1 MRIFEKYVKPDYT
14 SYEDFK
20 QNFQISVPERF
31 NFAYDVL
38 DTLAQSK
45 PDKRALVWVHEK
57 GEKRTYTFA
66 ELKRMSDKAANY
78 FLSLG
83 IKKGDK
89 VMLILKR
96 HHEFWYT
103 IMALHKIGAVTIPA
117 THLLTKKDIEY
128 RVNAAGIR
136 MIVCT
141 SDGDIAAS
149 VDQAQGIPSLEFKTI
164 LHGQREGWLEYT
176 DGVEAASET
185 LNVTDLPENDD
196 IMLLYFTSGTTGHPK
211 MVIHSFSYPLGH
223 IPTAVHW
230 QNVDPDG
237 LHLTI
242 SDTGWAK
249 SVWGKLY
256 GQWLAETA
264 VFVYDHEKFIPAEML
279 AAICDNKVT
288 TFCAPPTMYR
298 YFIKEDLSK
307 YDFSALKYATI
318 AGEPLNPEV
327 FNQFK
332 AATGLK
338 MMEGFGQTETTL
350 SVANFIY
357 MEPRPGSMGKPS
369 PLFDVDIVSDN
380 GEPCG
385 WGESGEIVIRTAQGV
400 PPGMFLGYYHDD
412 ELTGS
417 VWHDGVYHTGDVA
430 WKDEDGYYWYVGR
443 TDDVIK
449 SSGYR
454 IGPFEVESAL
464 MEHPAV
470 LETAITG
477 VPHPDRGQVIKATI
491 VLAKGYEAS
500 DALALELQEHVKKV
514 TAPYK
519 YPRVI
524 EFVTE
529 LPKTISGKI
538 RRVELRERD
547 KEKGSN

>member
-1 MRIFEKYVKPDYT
+1 MRIFEKYTRSDYA
-14 SYEDFK
+14 SYHDFK
-20 QNFQISVPERF
+20 QNFHITVPERF

-38 DTLAQSK
+38 DALAEQQ
-45 PDKRALVWVHEK
+45 PDKTALLWVNENGPRK
-57 GEKRTYTFA
+57 EFSFADIKR
-66 ELKRMSDKAANY
+66 LSDKAANY

-96 HHEFWYT
+96 HYEFWYT

-117 THLLTKKDIEY
+117 THLLTKKDVEY
-128 RVNAAGIR
+128 RVNAADIK

-141 SDGDIAAS
+141 DDG
-149 VDQAQGIPSLEFKTI
+149 GIKEQIEMAEDMPSLEI
-164 LHGQREGWLEYT
+164 RALLGSRDGWENYT
-176 DGVEAASET
+176 QGVNDASDT
-185 LNVTDLPENDD
+185 FVKPADADLPENND
-196 IMLLYFTSGTTGHPK
+196 IMLLYFTSGTTGMPK
-211 MVIHSFSYPLGH
+211 MVIHSYTYPLGH
-223 IPTAVHW
+223 IPTAMFW

-237 LHLTI
+237 RHLTI

-256 GQWLAETA
+256 GQWLGETT
-264 VFVYDHEKFIPAEML
+264 VFVYDHEKFIPTEIL
-279 AAICDNKVT
+279 KAICDNKVT

-298 YFIKEDLSK
+298 YFIKEDLTQ
-307 YDFSALKYATI
+307 YDFSALKYTTI

-327 FNQFK
+327 FSQFK
-332 AATGLK
+332 KATGLK

-350 SVANFIY
+350 SVANFTF

-369 PLFDVDIVSDN
+369 PLFDVDIVDDK
-380 GEPCG
+380 
-385 WGESGEIVIRTAQGV
+385 GESCASGVSGEVVIRIGKDV
-400 PPGMFLGYYHDD
+400 PPGMFLGYYRD
-412 ELTGS
+412 EALTKS
-417 VWHDGVYHTGDVA
+417 VWHDGIYHTGDVA

-477 VPHPDRGQVIKATI
+477 APHPVRGQVVKATI

-500 DALALELQEHVKKV
+500 DALKKELQDHVKKV

-519 YPRVI
+519 YPREI

-538 RRVELRERD
+538 RRVALREKDNKD
-547 KEKGSN
+547 K

>member
-1 MRIFEKYVKPDYT
+1 MRIFENYVKADYD
-14 SYEDFK
+14 SYDDFK
-20 QNFQISVPERF
+20 QNFSISVPDRF

-38 DTLAQSK
+38 DALAQQK
-45 PDKRALVWVHEK
+45 PDKQALVWVRED
-57 GEKRTYTFA
+57 GEKHIFTFS
-66 ELKRMSDKAANY
+66 ELKRLSDKAANY

-96 HHEFWYT
+96 HYEFWYT

-128 RVNAAGIR
+128 RVNAADIR

-141 SDGDIAAS
+141 SSGDIADS
-149 VDQAQGIPSLEFKTI
+149 VDAAKGMPTLDFKAI
-164 LHGQREGWLEYT
+164 LSGARDGWQDYT
-176 DGVEAASET
+176 AGVEAASEA
-185 LNVTDLPENDD
+185 LCVSDLPENDD
-196 IMLLYFTSGTTGHPK
+196 VMLLYFTSGTTGLPK
-211 MVIHSFSYPLGH
+211 MVIHSYTYPLGH
-223 IPTAVHW
+223 IPTAVYW
-230 QNVDPDG
+230 QNVDPNG
-237 LHLTI
+237 LHLTV

-256 GQWLAETA
+256 GQWLGETA
-264 VFVYDHEKFIPAEML
+264 VFVYDHEKFVPAQML

-288 TFCAPPTMYR
+288 TFCAPPTIYR
-298 YFIKEDLSK
+298 YFIKEDLKK

-327 FNQFK
+327 FSQFK

-350 SVANFIY
+350 SVANYVFL
-357 MEPRPGSMGKPS
+357 EPRPGSMGKPS
-369 PLFDVDIVSDN
+369 PLFDVDIVNDK

-385 WGESGEIVIRTAQGV
+385 WGEPGEIIIHTANGV
-400 PPGMFLGYYHDD
+400 NPGMFLGYYRDD
-412 ELTGS
+412 TLTSS

-430 WKDEDGYYWYVGR
+430 WKDEEGYYWYVGR

-464 MEHPAV
+464 IEHPAV

-477 VPHPDRGQVIKATI
+477 VPHPERGQIVKATV
-491 VLAKGYEAS
+491 VLAKGYEPS
-500 DALALELQEHVKKV
+500 DELALELQAHVKKV

-519 YPRVI
+519 YPREI

-547 KEKGSN
+547 KKQQ

>member
-1 MRIFEKYVKPDYT
+1 MRIFEQYAKADYT

-20 QNFQISVPERF
+20 QNFRITVPERF
-31 NFAYDVL
+31 NFAYDVM
-38 DTLAQSK
+38 DALAQSK

-66 ELKRMSDKAANY
+66 DLKRMSDKAANY

-128 RVNAAGIR
+128 RVNAADIR
-136 MIVCT
+136 MIVST
-141 SDGDIAAS
+141 SDGDVATS
-149 VDQAQGIPSLEFKTI
+149 VDQAQNIPSLEFKAI
-164 LHGQREGWLEYT
+164 LNGERDGWLKYS

-185 LNVTDLPENDD
+185 LNVTDLPANDD

-211 MVIHSFSYPLGH
+211 MVIHSFTYPLGH

-298 YFIKEDLSK
+298 YFIKEDLTK
-307 YDFSALKYATI
+307 YDFSSLKYASI

-369 PLFDVDIVSDN
+369 PLFDVDIVSEN

-385 WGESGEIVIRTAQGV
+385 WGESGEVVIHTAQGV
-400 PPGMFLGYYHDD
+400 PPGMFLGYYRD
-412 ELTGS
+412 EALTSS

-491 VLAKGYEAS
+491 VLAKGFEAS

-538 RRVELRERD
+538 RRVELRQRD
-547 KEKGSN
+547 KDKANS

>member
-1 MRIFEKYVKPDYT
+1 MRIFEKYVKADYT

-20 QNFQISVPERF
+20 ANFKINVPERF
-31 NFAYDVL
+31 NFAYDIVDVL
-38 DTLAQSK
+38 AAEK

-57 GEKRTYTFA
+57 GEKRVFTFA
-66 ELKRMSDKAANY
+66 DLRRLSDKAANY
-78 FLSLG
+78 FKSLG

-96 HHEFWYT
+96 NWQFWPA
-103 IMALHKIGAVTIPA
+103 ILALHKLGAVTIPA

-141 SDGDIAAS
+141 DEGEVAAQ
-149 VDQAQGIPSLEFKTI
+149 VEKAENIPTLEFRA
-164 LHGQREGWLEYT
+164 LLSGRDGWLNYAA
-176 DGVEAASET
+176 GVEAASEELT
-185 LNVTDLPENDD
+185 PPADLPSNDD
-196 IMLLYFTSGTTGHPK
+196 IMLLYFTSGTTGMPK

-223 IPTAVHW
+223 IPTAVYW
-230 QNVDPDG
+230 QNVDPEG

-256 GQWLAETA
+256 GQWLGETA
-264 VFVYDHEKFIPAEML
+264 VFVYDHEKFIPAQML

-298 YFIKEDLSK
+298 YFIKEDLTK
-307 YDFSALKYATI
+307 YDFSALKYTTI

-332 AATGLK
+332 AATGLR

-350 SVANFIY
+350 SVANYIF

-369 PLFDVDIVSDN
+369 PLFDVDIVREDGTS
-380 GEPCG
+380 CG
-385 WGESGEIVIRTAQGV
+385 WGESGEVVISTANGV
-400 PPGMFLGYYHDD
+400 APGMFLGYYED
-412 ELTGS
+412 EALTSS

-477 VPHPDRGQVIKATI
+477 VPHPDRGQVVKATI
-491 VLAKGYEAS
+491 VLAKGYEPS
-500 DALALELQEHVKKV
+500 DELAKELQEHVKKV

-547 KEKGSN
+547 KSK

>member
-1 MRIFEKYVKPDYT
+1 MRIFEKYTRSDYA
-14 SYEDFK
+14 SYHDFK
-20 QNFQISVPERF
+20 QNFHITVPERF

-38 DTLAQSK
+38 DALAEQQ
-45 PDKRALVWVHEK
+45 PDKTALLWVNENGPRK
-57 GEKRTYTFA
+57 EFSFADIKR
-66 ELKRMSDKAANY
+66 LSDKAANY

-96 HHEFWYT
+96 HYEFWYT

-117 THLLTKKDIEY
+117 THLLTKKDVEY
-128 RVNAAGIR
+128 RVNAADIK

-141 SDGDIAAS
+141 DDG
-149 VDQAQGIPSLEFKTI
+149 GIKEQIEMAEDMPSLEI
-164 LHGQREGWLEYT
+164 RALLGSRDGWENYT
-176 DGVEAASET
+176 QGVNDASDT
-185 LNVTDLPENDD
+185 FVKPADADLPENND
-196 IMLLYFTSGTTGHPK
+196 IMLLYFTSGTTGMPK
-211 MVIHSFSYPLGH
+211 MVIHSYTYPLGH
-223 IPTAVHW
+223 IPTAMFW

-237 LHLTI
+237 RHLTI

-256 GQWLAETA
+256 GQWLGETT
-264 VFVYDHEKFIPAEML
+264 VFVYDHEKFIPTEIL
-279 AAICDNKVT
+279 KAICDNKVT

-298 YFIKEDLSK
+298 YFIKEDLTQ
-307 YDFSALKYATI
+307 YDFSALKYTTI

-327 FNQFK
+327 FSQFK
-332 AATGLK
+332 KATGLK

-350 SVANFIY
+350 SVANFTL

-369 PLFDVDIVSDN
+369 PLFDVDIVDDK
-380 GEPCG
+380 
-385 WGESGEIVIRTAQGV
+385 GESCASGVSGEVVIRIGKDV
-400 PPGMFLGYYHDD
+400 PPGMFLGYYRD
-412 ELTGS
+412 EALTKS
-417 VWHDGVYHTGDVA
+417 VWHDGIYHTGDVA

-477 VPHPDRGQVIKATI
+477 APHPVRGQVVKATI

-500 DALALELQEHVKKV
+500 DALKKELQDHVKKV

-519 YPRVI
+519 YPREI

-538 RRVELRERD
+538 RRVALREKDNKD
-547 KEKGSN
+547 K

>member
-1 MRIFEKYVKPDYT
+1 MRIFEKYTRGDYT
-14 SYEDFK
+14 SYEDFQ
-20 QNFQISVPERF
+20 QNFKIDVPERF

-38 DTLAQSK
+38 DALAEQK
-45 PDKRALVWVHEK
+45 PDKTALCWVSEK
-57 GEKRTYTFA
+57 GPRHTFSFA
-66 ELKRMSDKAANY
+66 ELKRLSDKAANY
-78 FLSLG
+78 FVSKG
-83 IKKGDK
+83 IGKGDK
-89 VMLILKR
+89 VMLIMKR
-96 HHEFWYT
+96 HYEFWYT
-103 IMALHKIGAVTIPA
+103 IMALHKIGAITVPA

-128 RVNAAGIR
+128 RVNAAGIN
-136 MIVCT
+136 MILCT
-141 SDGDIAAS
+141 DTGGVAEQI
-149 VDQAQGIPSLEFKTI
+149 DQAKDMPTLKTLAI
-164 LHGQREGWLEYT
+164 LGQRDGWENYT
-176 DGVEAASET
+176 QGVQDASDVFEKPAE
-185 LNVTDLPENDD
+185 TDLPQNDD
-196 IMLLYFTSGTTGHPK
+196 IMLLYFTSGTTGMPK
-211 MVIHSFSYPLGH
+211 MVIHSYTYPLGH
-223 IPTAVHW
+223 IPTAVFW
-230 QNVDPDG
+230 QNADPNG
-237 LHLTI
+237 RHLTI

-264 VFVYDHEKFIPAEML
+264 VFVYDHEKFIPADML
-279 AAICDNKVT
+279 KAICDNQVT

-298 YFIKEDLSK
+298 YFIKEDLTK
-307 YDFSALKYATI
+307 YDFSAMKYTTI

-332 AATGLK
+332 NATGLK

-357 MEPRPGSMGKPS
+357 MQPRPGSMGRPS
-369 PLFDVDIVSDN
+369 PLFDVDIVD
-380 GEPCG
+380 GDGIPCTSG
-385 WGESGEIVIRTAQGV
+385 VSGEVIIRTDKGV
-400 PPGMFLGYYHDD
+400 PPGMFLGYYRDE
-412 ELTGS
+412 ELTKS
-417 VWHDGVYHTGDVA
+417 VWHDGIYHTGDVA
-430 WKDEDGYYWYVGR
+430 WKDEDGYFWYVGR

-477 VPHPDRGQVIKATI
+477 VPHPDRGQIIKATI

-500 DALALELQEHVKKV
+500 DALKKELQDHVKKV

-519 YPRVI
+519 YPRAI

-538 RRVELRERD
+538 RRVELRKRD
-547 KEKGSN
+547 NA